1 MANMKQE
8 TGGRHPMCGDQGGGR
23 GARQSKG
30 RGGGAGVARGDRL
43 VHSRVAQLAS
53 AAFLARLAQAGAP
66 STYITQ
72 FR

>member
-1 MANMKQE
+1 MKWE
-8 TGGRHPMCGDQGGGR
+8 TQWGKALYVCVCEGE
-23 GARQSKG
+23 
-30 RGGGAGVARGDRL
+30 GGAGQSMGREVARGDRL

-66 STYITQ
+66 STYKTQ